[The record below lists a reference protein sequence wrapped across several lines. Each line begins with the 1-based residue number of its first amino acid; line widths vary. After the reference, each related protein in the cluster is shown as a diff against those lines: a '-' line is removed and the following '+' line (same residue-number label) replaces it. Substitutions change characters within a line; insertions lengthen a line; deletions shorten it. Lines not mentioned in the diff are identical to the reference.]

1 MELIY
6 LESGRRM
13 INKLKEM
20 YDLHAYQQ
28 ADARWARDRQA
39 EATTPAEIAKRY
51 YDVHYSDWQVRPNTF
66 LYEMQDGNELDD
78 APFVLLRTL
87 LKTNPKATHTII
99 INKDSLKKAYKVLA
113 FWELTADPRI
123 KVVDRFT
130 EAHMRTL
137 LTAETVITNAM
148 IFSDIFVKRARQR
161 FVNTWHGTPWKK
173 MGYAMPGGVMG
184 SWNVVR
190 TLMMTDLLVMP
201 NTYTAK
207 IFNRDYRLAG
217 LYLGKITTIGYP
229 RNDVFFEKLSER
241 QLTTLE
247 KDYRNGQPTILY
259 APTWAGDASSAGDAT
274 DELTKYLHTLVTLS
288 QHFPTYT
295 IRFKPHSYFTEAI
308 NADARFAP
316 FLVDDAWG
324 TNVLLAHTDI
334 LITDYSSLFF
344 DFLVTGRPVL
354 FYDTQIDYDTR
365 RGKYFEVDEL
375 PGPFT
380 HQLTELMTSIENIAA
395 IKTQYAAQYA
405 KFVTRFVR
413 DDDGSAA
420 RRVTEVMAQ
429 ITSQNQ
435 HGQVVVNG
443 EDFSDG
449 TFGLRH
455 QIADLATT
463 YDTSMAIYEAHLLD
477 NWYGFQFFQN
487 IDGTMP
493 NTRIFVNKQI
503 PNITLTLN
511 EATQQGHRFLGNVTF
526 EVALIPQVD
535 FSSHQQ
541 ALITT
546 ANTVVTV
553 TNTERDAWLDQLGFT
568 KIAAHADFVVWSRDE
583 NFDSNTLSPI
593 FMSLQ

>member
-20 YDLHAYQQ
+20 YKLYAYQQ
-28 ADARWARDRQA
+28 ADAKWAHERQGT
-39 EATTPAEIAKRY
+39 ATTPAEIAKQY
-51 YDVHYSDWQVRPNTF
+51 YDAHYSDWQVIPNTY

-78 APFVLLRTL
+78 SPFVILRKL

-99 INKDSLKKAYKVLA
+99 INKNSLQKAYKVLA

-148 IFSDIFVKRARQR
+148 IFSDIFVKRVRQR

-184 SWNVVR
+184 SWNVIR

-217 LYLGKITTIGYP
+217 LYQGKISTFGYP

-247 KDYRNGQPTILY
+247 NDYRNGQPTILY

-274 DELTKYLHTLVTLS
+274 AELTKYLHTLVTLA

-354 FYDTQIDYDTR
+354 FYDTQTDYDTT
-365 RGKYFEVDEL
+365 RGKYFEVNEL

-380 HQLTELMTSIENIAA
+380 QQLTELITHIEDIESIKA
-395 IKTQYAAQYA
+395 QYADQYA
-405 KFVTRFVR
+405 KFVNRFVK
-413 DDDGSAA
+413 DDDGMATQ
-420 RRVTEVMAQ
+420 RVTQ
-429 ITSQNQ
+429 IMTHMTSRNQ
-435 HGQVVVNG
+435 HGQLVVNG
-443 EDFSDG
+443 EDFSDA
-449 TFGLRH
+449 TFSLRDK
-455 QIADLATT
+455 IADLATI
-463 YDTSMAIYEAHLLD
+463 YDTSLAIYESHLLD

-493 NTRIFVNKQI
+493 NTRIFVNKQL
-503 PNITLTLN
+503 PNIQLTPA
-511 EATQQGHRFLGNVTF
+511 EAKQQGRRFLSNVTF
-526 EVALIPQVD
+526 DVALVPQDD
-535 FSSHQQ
+535 FSNHQK
-541 ALITT
+541 ALTTT
-546 ANTVVTV
+546 ANTVITV
-553 TNTERDAWLDQLGFT
+553 TNTERDAWLNQLGFT
-568 KIAAHADFVVWSRDE
+568 KIATFKDLVVWSHDE
-583 NFDSNTLSPI
+583 NFDSTTLNSI
-593 FMSLQ
+593 FMTIQ

>member
-20 YDLHAYQQ
+20 YKLYAYQQ
-28 ADARWARDRQA
+28 ADAKWAHERQA
-39 EATTPAEIAKRY
+39 TAATPAEIAKRY
-51 YDVHYSDWQVRPNTF
+51 YDAHYSDWQVRPNTF

-113 FWELTADPRI
+113 FWKLTADPRI

-148 IFSDIFVKRARQR
+148 IFSDIFVKRGRQR

-184 SWNVVR
+184 SWNVIR

-217 LYLGKITTIGYP
+217 LYQGKISTFGYP

-247 KDYRNGQPTILY
+247 NAYRNGQPTILY

-274 DELTKYLHTLVTLS
+274 AELTKYLHTLVTLA

-354 FYDTQIDYDTR
+354 FYDTQIDYDTT
-365 RGKYFEVDEL
+365 RGKYFEVNEL

-380 HQLTELMTSIENIAA
+380 QQLTELITHIEDIESIKA
-395 IKTQYAAQYA
+395 QYADQYA
-405 KFVTRFVR
+405 KFVTRFVH

-420 RRVTEVMAQ
+420 RRITEVMSQ
-429 ITSQNQ
+429 MTSRNQ
-435 HGQVVVNG
+435 HGQLVVNG
-443 EDFSDG
+443 EDFSDA
-449 TFGLRH
+449 TFNLRD
-455 QIADLATT
+455 QIADLAAT
-463 YDTSMAIYEAHLLD
+463 YDTSLAIYEAHLLD

-487 IDGTMP
+487 IDATMP
-493 NTRIFVNKQI
+493 NTRIFVNKQLSNL
-503 PNITLTLN
+503 PLTLN
-511 EATQQGHRFLGNVTF
+511 EAMQQGHRFLGNVTF
-526 EVALIPQVD
+526 AVALIPQDD

-546 ANTVVTV
+546 VNTVITV
-553 TNTERDAWLDQLGFT
+553 TNTERDAWLDHLGFT
-568 KIAAHADFVVWSRDE
+568 KIVTHANFVVWSHDE
-583 NFDSNTLSPI
+583 NFDSTTLSPL
-593 FMSLQ
+593 FMAIQ

>member
-20 YDLHAYQQ
+20 YKLYAYQQ
-28 ADARWARDRQA
+28 ADAKWAHERQGT
-39 EATTPAEIAKRY
+39 ATTPAEIAKQY
-51 YDVHYSDWQVRPNTF
+51 YDAHYSDWQVIPNTY

-78 APFVLLRTL
+78 SPFVILRKL

-99 INKDSLKKAYKVLA
+99 INKNSLQKAYKVLA

-148 IFSDIFVKRARQR
+148 IFSDIFVKRVRQR

-184 SWNVVR
+184 SWNVIR

-217 LYLGKITTIGYP
+217 LYQGKISTFGYP

-247 KDYRNGQPTILY
+247 NDYRNGQPTILY

-274 DELTKYLHTLVTLS
+274 AELTKYLHTLVTLA

-344 DFLVTGRPVL
+344 DFLVTVRPVL
-354 FYDTQIDYDTR
+354 FYDTQIDYDTT
-365 RGKYFEVDEL
+365 RGKYFEVNEL

-380 HQLTELMTSIENIAA
+380 QHLTELITHIEDIESIKAH
-395 IKTQYAAQYA
+395 YADQYA
-405 KFVTRFVR
+405 KFVTRFVH

-420 RRVTEVMAQ
+420 RRVTEVMSQ
-429 ITSQNQ
+429 MTSRNQ
-435 HGQVVVNG
+435 HGQLVVNG
-443 EDFSDG
+443 EDFSDA
-449 TFGLRH
+449 TFSLRDK
-455 QIADLATT
+455 IADLATI
-463 YDTSMAIYEAHLLD
+463 YDTSLAIYESHLLD

-493 NTRIFVNKQI
+493 NTRIFVNKQL
-503 PNITLTLN
+503 PNIQLTPA
-511 EATQQGHRFLGNVTF
+511 EAKQQGRRFLSNVTF
-526 EVALIPQVD
+526 DVALVPQDD
-535 FSSHQQ
+535 FSNHQK
-541 ALITT
+541 ALTTT
-546 ANTVVTV
+546 ANTVITV
-553 TNTERDAWLDQLGFT
+553 TNTERDAWLNQLGFT
-568 KIAAHADFVVWSRDE
+568 KIATFKDLVVWSHDE
-583 NFDSNTLSPI
+583 NFDSTTLNSI
-593 FMSLQ
+593 FMTIQ